1 MSVFAVSKTLEATV
15 ESELKDNMFFMNTM
29 NKKVLGDIH
38 NMIFKGRV
46 KQWWFVVFGLVKTTM
61 KLMSNVDITGSDL
74 TVVANLVIQ
83 RVDKNNSR
91 LKPLE
96 TIRDCSVDIL
106 QQIHRDIRLSKAF
119 TAIRASVLREIQ
131 TLTFKTN

>member
-1 MSVFAVSKTLEATV
+1 M

-119 TAIRASVLREIQ
+119 NAIRASVLREIQ